1 MLYFKKAFMQNS
13 KAGSLFI
20 RKSLAPTALSLKR
33 FRSYYSSSTSYYF
46 KNDFINIYVPC
57 QGEVVLPP
65 LIIGYILISFPCCY
79 FSYTDTSIP
88 PGDIGATLI
97 PPAAAPGIEII
108 GVIPS
113 ESSLNTGA
121 ELPEIALLT
130 AFEELFFLDSS

>member
-20 RKSLAPTALSLKR
+20 RKNLAPTALSLKR

-57 QGEVVLPP
+57 QGEGLLAPAHRRYSNTFF
-65 LIIGYILISFPCCY
+65 L
-79 FSYTDTSIP
+79 YTDTSIP

-108 GVIPS
+108 GVMPS